1 MKHPYLND
9 YAELYSKISHIMF
22 LYDYHLACEISTVRI
37 LALMSRRP
45 VYVYF
50 VHLTQIGDRVIA
62 ADNFGL
68 WTEGA
73 AVAAERTFLMPD
85 NMTFEEG
92 VILFSISSQSQQI
105 DIQNS
110 SFINS

>member
-1 MKHPYLND
+1 M
-9 YAELYSKISHIMF
+9 
-22 LYDYHLACEISTVRI
+22 ACEISTVRI

-45 VYVYF
+45 VYVHF

-68 WTEGA
+68 WT
-73 AVAAERTFLMPD
+73 D